1 MGIFLLSTLRCS
13 LKTLPPRFLHHLLTL
28 ISVGIFFY
36 ADHLLDSQQEN
47 DTTTRPDCVPIKS
60 LKTTK
65 ATEIQWLFFIAVE
78 QGYKLSNKFIEDLQK
93 IHDYI
98 EHFHVNLT
106 R

>member
-1 MGIFLLSTLRCS
+1 MYGHLFK
-13 LKTLPPRFLHHLLTL
+13 KTK
-28 ISVGIFFY
+28 
-36 ADHLLDSQQEN
+36 
-47 DTTTRPDCVPIKS
+47 TTT
-60 LKTTK
+60 
-65 ATEIQWLFFIAVE
+65 EIIRLSFSVE

>member
-1 MGIFLLSTLRCS
+1 MPLQWSGILFYGYIYKKEAFKR
-13 LKTLPPRFLHHLLTL
+13 LPY
-28 ISVGIFFY
+28 I
-36 ADHLLDSQQEN
+36 
-47 DTTTRPDCVPIKS
+47 
-60 LKTTK
+60 
-65 ATEIQWLFFIAVE
+65 VE

>member
-1 MGIFLLSTLRCS
+1 MAGCSGIK
-13 LKTLPPRFLHHLLTL
+13 KTLSKIL
-28 ISVGIFFY
+28 SVF
-36 ADHLLDSQQEN
+36 S
-47 DTTTRPDCVPIKS
+47 V
-60 LKTTK
+60 
-65 ATEIQWLFFIAVE
+65 VE

>member
-1 MGIFLLSTLRCS
+1 MPLLQRAAFLLGVYIQKKKP
-13 LKTLPPRFLHHLLTL
+13 LKDFLT
-28 ISVGIFFY
+28 S
-36 ADHLLDSQQEN
+36 
-47 DTTTRPDCVPIKS
+47 
-60 LKTTK
+60 
-65 ATEIQWLFFIAVE
+65 VE

>member
-1 MGIFLLSTLRCS
+1 MQKKEVFQ
-13 LKTLPPRFLHHLLTL
+13 LP
-28 ISVGIFFY
+28 S
-36 ADHLLDSQQEN
+36 S
-47 DTTTRPDCVPIKS
+47 
-60 LKTTK
+60 
-65 ATEIQWLFFIAVE
+65 VE

>member
-1 MGIFLLSTLRCS
+1 MDYRTENENEVFKIFR
-13 LKTLPPRFLHHLLTL
+13 RFTA
-28 ISVGIFFY
+28 VCEG
-36 ADHLLDSQQEN
+36 E
-47 DTTTRPDCVPIKS
+47 KE
-60 LKTTK
+60 K
-65 ATEIQWLFFIAVE
+65 ATTDFARLSPFVE

>member
-1 MGIFLLSTLRCS
+1 MPLQWSGISFMGIYTKKEAFKR
-13 LKTLPPRFLHHLLTL
+13 LPY
-28 ISVGIFFY
+28 I
-36 ADHLLDSQQEN
+36 
-47 DTTTRPDCVPIKS
+47 
-60 LKTTK
+60 
-65 ATEIQWLFFIAVE
+65 VE